1 MSSRSGVISE
11 LEFLVSI
18 VIVSLVS
25 EREREIS
32 PILQLLGKVG
42 VCLKLS
48 IDQA

>member
-1 MSSRSGVISE
+1 MSSRSQVISE

-25 EREREIS
+25 EREIS
-32 PILQLLGKVG
+32 PIFQLLGKVP